1 MRLKPLIVATILLT
15 ATTPVFADTPPVLS
29 VGPDGRPLPGFND
42 KGEAISLPA
51 PSAPPLTKDG
61 TLAVGPDGKPLP
73 GFNDKGEAIALPTPT
88 PSGVQAFDANGKP
101 LVGFN
106 DKGEAISLIPPT
118 YNKITDQVLKAKVDT
133 EISQAKINA
142 IKQADGYQLFS
153 TTNFSAVDK
162 SLTVI
167 ASKPGSRSKVLKL
180 SVDAAGE
187 LFLPTK
193 LNLSGYKIQIKSG
206 SKVLKSIKLS

>member
-29 VGPDGRPLPGFND
+29 VWPDGRPLPGFND

-51 PSAPPLTKDG
+51 PSTPPLTKDG

-118 YNKITDQVLKAKVDT
+118 YNKITDQVLKAKVDA
-133 EISQAKINA
+133 EISTAKINA

-153 TTNFSAVDK
+153 TTNFSAIDK

-167 ASKPGSRSKVLKL
+167 ASKPGGRSKVLKL
-180 SVDAAGE
+180 SVDATGE

-193 LNLSGYKIQIKSG
+193 SNLSGYKIQIKSG